1 MAWHNK
7 QTGYYSR
14 TSTEAY
20 DNAIMVYNI
29 LSSWGWHRS
38 SVCAVL
44 GNMEVESGYNPWRWQ
59 GDSVPVEGNT
69 AYIGTNPTTNTN
81 HAYGLMQFSFPSCTK
96 CFFSG
101 CNNEFSLAFFK
112 RI

>member
-14 TSTEAY
+14 TSTEVY

-38 SVCAVL
+38 SVCALL

-69 AYIGTNPTTNTN
+69 AYTALIPQQTQTM
-81 HAYGLMQFSFPSCTK
+81 LMV
-96 CFFSG
+96 
-101 CNNEFSLAFFK
+101 
-112 RI
+112 